1 MSLHIGHRDNP
12 VDVIA
17 PGDLD
22 RAVLRVWHPTEGQAR
37 AGNYKMAHAIIGAW
51 DIKHGNTP
59 GGGIEVTIETPL
71 DRFRSGVDPNGKPWK
86 VQMPAHYGYVKGTL
100 GSDGDHVDVYIGPDA
115 HRVAALPV
123 WIIDQCDA
131 HTGAYDEHK
140 CMLGFKDRE
149 SARNAYLA
157 AFSDGLGHKRIGG
170 VVRTNFVDFRD
181 WVNSPNTRIPIIMG
195 KSASVPKAV
204 LSYGS
209 KTCGCNVCNGT
220 SGGSMP
226 DPVVKTDDTA
236 SSHGKLMAIVSKGLG
251 RLNPTEMAEFAAE
264 ASLNVTAEL
273 GKAAQVMDT
282 GGHGGTQY
290 RVEDLWDAGSD
301 AVPRIV
307 SAHGPRSSSPPGTI
321 PTGPEQLASGEGAER
336 MERMYST
343 MMTRQAGV
351 QSATE
356 RLGQMVAGIHKSV
369 SSLIKAAEGQQLQI
383 EAVKSSVAL
392 IPAAPDATAIQTM
405 VAEAV
410 SKSIGEEIT
419 KALAGVTTS
428 FEKTIAKA
436 MRSVQAKVAAD
447 GPEKEAEDEADE
459 PEAAAKAS
467 DGEDEKKEEDDDD
480 KDEKA
485 ASAAVLRL
493 LAKSR
498 LKLAKARLYSAFEE
512 DGTDAAAVAKAAN
525 HKNVARFHIAK
536 AESYV
541 SAAKALRGMIGPST
555 EAIMAS
561 IAKAKKSADVQM
573 QDTWPNT
580 DDRKT
585 AKSDTDTTTTG
596 AGTDTAAAKALTD
609 AAEKIQKAVAGF
621 GVLTA
626 SVGDLMNTV
635 AGQSRRGDGLPPV
648 FSLAKADPTSLDA
661 KTAAINELVNTDVI
675 NSDDRD
681 SALEV
686 IRLVKMPGVQSEFVD
701 AKMARLPTAVRKI
714 LAAAA

>member
-1 MSLHIGHRDNP
+1 MSFHIGHRDNP

-37 AGNYKMAHAIIGAW
+37 AGNYKMAHARL
-51 DIKHGNTP
+51 
-59 GGGIEVTIETPL
+59 GGCLDVTIETPL

-100 GSDGDHVDVYIGPDA
+100 GSDGDHVDVYVGPDA
-115 HRVAALPV
+115 HMTHVHPV

-149 SARNAYLA
+149 SAKNAYLA

-170 VVRTNFVDFRD
+170 VVRTNFADFCN
-181 WVNSPNTRIPIIMG
+181 WVNSPNTRIPIIMK
-195 KSASVPKAV
+195 KSASVPKPV

-209 KTCGCNVCNGT
+209 PTCGCNVCNGT

-226 DPVVKTDDTA
+226 DPVIKTDDTA
-236 SSHGKLMAIVSKGLG
+236 SSHGKLMAIVTKGLG

-264 ASLNVTAEL
+264 ASLNVTTEL

-290 RVEDLWDAGSD
+290 RVEDLWDGGSD
-301 AVPRIV
+301 QLPRIV
-307 SAHGPRSSSPPGTI
+307 SAHGPRSSAPPGTI
-321 PTGPEQLASGEGAER
+321 ATGPEQFASGEGAER

-343 MMTRQAGV
+343 MMTAQRGV

-392 IPAAPDATAIQTM
+392 IPAAPDAAAIQTM

-410 SKSIGEEIT
+410 GKSIGEEIT
-419 KALAGVTTS
+419 KALAGVTAG

-493 LAKSR
+493 LAKAR

-525 HKNVARFHIAK
+525 HKVVAAFHIAK

-541 SAAKALRGMIGPST
+541 SSAKALRGAVGPST
-555 EAIMAS
+555 EAILAS
-561 IAKAKKSADVQM
+561 IAKAKKSAGDVKM

-580 DDRKT
+580 NDKKPS
-585 AKSDTDTTTTG
+585 AKSDTDTTVATTG
-596 AGTDTAAAKALTD
+596 DDVAAKAIAE
-609 AAEKIQKAVAGF
+609 AAANIQKAVNGM

-626 SVGDLMNTV
+626 SVSDLMNTV

-648 FSLAKADPTSLDA
+648 FSLAKADASSLDV
-661 KTAAINELVNTDVI
+661 KSAAITDLADKDVI
-675 NSDDRD
+675 TMDDRD
-681 SALEV
+681 SAFEL
-686 IRLVKMPGVQSEFVD
+686 IRLAKMSGVQPEFVQ
-701 AKMARLPTAVRKI
+701 AKLQRLPTAVQKI
-714 LAAAA
+714 FAAAA